1 MASAPELNRATT
13 NPAPDFA
20 AIKAK
25 QRQTWA
31 TGDYAV
37 IGTAI
42 LYIAETLCETMD
54 LRAGQRVLD
63 VAGGS
68 GNAALAAARRFCAVT
83 CTDYVP
89 ELLDRGRERAAA
101 ERLPITFEVAD
112 AEDLPYPD
120 GSFDAVTSTVGV
132 MFAPDQEQA
141 AAELLRVCAPG
152 GTIGLANWTPDGFLG
167 ELFRIVGKY
176 APPPAGVKPAALW
189 GTEERLHELLGKG
202 VVSLVA
208 TRRAFVFRA
217 RSADHWIAMF
227 REYYGPINKA
237 FAAQDAAGQAALAAD
252 LDDLLRRHNRAT
264 DGTIA
269 AAADYLEVI
278 ATRR

>member
-1 MASAPELNRATT
+1 MRKSDDRATT
-13 NPAPDFA
+13 NPSPDFA

-25 QRQTWA
+25 QQQTWA

-37 IGTAI
+37 IGATI
-42 LYIAETLCETMD
+42 LYMAETLCEAMD

-68 GNAALAAARRFCAVT
+68 GNAALAAARRFCEVT

-120 GSFDAVTSTVGV
+120 GSFDVVISTVGV
-132 MFAPDQEQA
+132 MFAPDQERA
-141 AAELLRVCAPG
+141 AAELLRVCASG
-152 GTIGLANWTPDGFLG
+152 GKIGLANWTPDGFLG

-176 APPPAGVKPAALW
+176 TPPPAGVKPAALW
-189 GTEERLHELLGKG
+189 GTEERLRELFGDG
-202 VVSLVA
+202 VASLAA

-217 RSADHWIAMF
+217 RSADHWIALF

-252 LDDLLRRHNRAT
+252 LDNLLRRHNRAT

-269 AAADYLEVI
+269 ASADYLEVI
-278 ATRR
+278 AARR

>member
-1 MASAPELNRATT
+1 MVTT
-13 NPAPDFA
+13 NSAPDFA

-37 IGTAI
+37 IGTTI
-42 LYIAETLCETMD
+42 SYMAETLCEAMD
-54 LRAGQRVLD
+54 LHAGQQVLD

-68 GNAALAAARRFCAVT
+68 GNAALGAARRLCEVT

-89 ELLDRGRERAAA
+89 ELLERGRERAAA

-112 AEDLPYPD
+112 AEDLPYPPA
-120 GSFDAVTSTVGV
+120 SFDAVISTVGV
-132 MFAPDQEQA
+132 MFAPDQQRA
-141 AAELLRVCAPG
+141 AAELLRVCRPG
-152 GTIGLANWTPDGFLG
+152 GKIGLANWTPDGFLG

-189 GTEERLHELLGKG
+189 GTEERLHEFFGDG

-208 TRRAFVFRA
+208 TRRAFLFRA

-227 REYYGPINKA
+227 REYYGPVNKA
-237 FAAQDAAGQAALAAD
+237 FAAQDTAGQAALTAD
-252 LDDLLRRHNRAT
+252 LGDLLRRHNWAT
-264 DGTIA
+264 DGTIVA
-269 AAADYLEVI
+269 PADYLEAI
-278 ATRR
+278 AIRR

>member
-1 MASAPELNRATT
+1 MVTMNT
-13 NPAPDFA
+13 APDYT

-37 IGTAI
+37 IGTTI
-42 LYIAETLCETMD
+42 LYMAETLCEALD
-54 LRAGQRVLD
+54 LHAGQRVLD

-68 GNAALAAARRFCAVT
+68 GNAALAAARRFCTVT

-89 ELLDRGRERAAA
+89 ALLDRARERAAA
-101 ERLPITFEVAD
+101 ERLPITFEEAD

-120 GSFDAVTSTVGV
+120 GLFDAVISTVGV
-132 MFAPDQEQA
+132 MFAPNQERV
-141 AAELLRVCAPG
+141 AAELLRVCRSG
-152 GTIGLANWTPDGFLG
+152 GKIGLANWTTDGFIG

-189 GTEERLHELLGKG
+189 GTEERLRDLFGDG
-202 VVSLVA
+202 VVSLDA
-208 TRRAFVFRA
+208 ARRAFVFRA
-217 RSADHWIAMF
+217 RSAEHWIALF
-227 REYYGPINKA
+227 RDYYGPINRA
-237 FAAQDAAGQAALAAD
+237 FAAQDTAGQAALVAD

-264 DGTIA
+264 DGTVA
-269 AAADYLEVI
+269 VPADYLEVVAI
-278 ATRR
+278 RR

>member
-1 MASAPELNRATT
+1 MATT
-13 NPAPDFA
+13 IPTLDYA

-37 IGTAI
+37 IGTMI
-42 LYIAETLCETMD
+42 LYMAETLCEAMD
-54 LRAGQRVLD
+54 LRAGQHVLD

-68 GNAALAAARRFCAVT
+68 GNAALAAARRFCEVT
-83 CTDYVP
+83 CTDYVAD
-89 ELLDRGRERAAA
+89 LLERGRVRAAA
-101 ERLPITFEVAD
+101 EQLSIAFEVAD
-112 AEDLPYPD
+112 AENLPYPD
-120 GSFDAVTSTVGV
+120 GSFDAVVSAVGV
-132 MFAPDQEQA
+132 MFAPDQERA
-141 AAELLRVCAPG
+141 AAELRRVCRSG
-152 GTIGLANWTPDGFLG
+152 GKIGLANWTPDGFIG

-189 GTEERLHELLGKG
+189 GTAERLHELFGDG
-202 VVSLVA
+202 VVSLTT
-208 TRRAFVFRA
+208 TRRVFVFRA
-217 RSADHWIAMF
+217 RSADHWIATF
-227 REYYGPINKA
+227 RDYYGPVNKA

-252 LDDLLRRHNRAT
+252 LDDLLHRHNQAT

-269 AAADYLEVI
+269 VPADYLEVI

>member
-1 MASAPELNRATT
+1 MTMTT
-13 NPAPDFA
+13 AVTQPAPDYET
-20 AIKAK
+20 IKAK

-42 LYIAETLCETMD
+42 LYMAETLCEAMD
-54 LRAGQRVLD
+54 PRAGQRVLD

-68 GNAALAAARRFCAVT
+68 GNAALGMARRFCEVT

-89 ELLDRGRERAAA
+89 ELLERGRERAAA

-120 GSFDAVTSTVGV
+120 GSFDAVISTVGV
-132 MFAPDQEQA
+132 MFAPHQERA
-141 AAELLRVCAPG
+141 AAELLRVCRAG

-167 ELFRIVGKY
+167 ELFRIVGTY

-189 GTEERLHELLGKG
+189 GTEQRVRELFGDG
-202 VVSLVA
+202 VASLTA
-208 TRRAFVFRA
+208 TRRIFVFRA
-217 RSADHWIAMF
+217 RSAEHWIALF
-227 REYYGPINKA
+227 RQYYGPINKA
-237 FAAQDAAGQAALAAD
+237 FAAQDTAGQAALTAD
-252 LDDLLRRHNRAT
+252 LDDLLRRYNRAT

>member
-1 MASAPELNRATT
+1 MVTT
-13 NPAPDFA
+13 ETVPDFA

-37 IGTAI
+37 IGTTI
-42 LYIAETLCETMD
+42 LYMAETLCEAMD

-68 GNAALAAARRFCAVT
+68 GNAALAAARRLCEVT

-89 ELLDRGRERAAA
+89 ELLERGRERAAA

-112 AEDLPYPD
+112 AEALPYPD
-120 GSFDAVTSTVGV
+120 ASFDVVVSTVGV
-132 MFAPDQEQA
+132 MFAPDQERA
-141 AAELLRVCAPG
+141 AAELLRVCRSG
-152 GTIGLANWTPDGFLG
+152 GKIGLTNWTPDGFLG
-167 ELFRIVGKY
+167 ELFRIVGTY
-176 APPPAGVKPAALW
+176 APPPAGVRPAALW
-189 GTEERLHELLGKG
+189 GSEQRLRELFGDG

-208 TRRAFVFRA
+208 PRRIFVFRA
-217 RSADHWIAMF
+217 RSADHWIGMF
-227 REYYGPINKA
+227 REYYGPVNKA
-237 FAAQDAAGQAALAAD
+237 FAAQNAAGQAALAAD
-252 LDDLLRRHNRAT
+252 LHDLLRRHNRAT

-269 AAADYLEVI
+269 APADYVEVI
-278 ATRR
+278 AIRR

>member
-1 MASAPELNRATT
+1 VT
-13 NPAPDFA
+13 
-20 AIKAK
+20 IKAK

-37 IGTAI
+37 IGTMI
-42 LYIAETLCETMD
+42 LYMAETLCEAMD

-68 GNAALAAARRFCAVT
+68 GNAALAAARRFCEVT

-89 ELLDRGRERAAA
+89 ELLERGRERAAA
-101 ERLPITFEVAD
+101 ERLPINFEWAD
-112 AEDLPYPD
+112 AESLPYPD
-120 GSFDAVTSTVGV
+120 GSFDAVISTVGV
-132 MFAPDQEQA
+132 MFAPDQERA
-141 AAELLRVCAPG
+141 AAQLLRVCRSG
-152 GTIGLANWTPDGFLG
+152 GTIGLANWTPDGFIG

-176 APPPAGVKPAALW
+176 APPPAGVKPVALW
-189 GTEERLHELLGKG
+189 GTEARLHELFGDG
-202 VVSLVA
+202 VVSLAA
-208 TRRAFVFRA
+208 TRRTFVFRA
-217 RSADHWIAMF
+217 HSAEHWIATF
-227 REYYGPINKA
+227 RDYYGPVNRA

-252 LDDLLRRHNRAT
+252 LADLLDRHNRTT

-269 AAADYLEVI
+269 VPADYLEVI